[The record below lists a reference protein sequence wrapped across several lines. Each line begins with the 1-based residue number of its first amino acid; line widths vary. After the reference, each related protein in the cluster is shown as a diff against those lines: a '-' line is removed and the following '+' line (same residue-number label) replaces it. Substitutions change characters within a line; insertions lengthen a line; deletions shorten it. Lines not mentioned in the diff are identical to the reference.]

1 MKKLALAAALA
12 LTAVNAIAGGLKPP
26 IAEETPPETVTIKH
40 DANLQRGFFLPVDGD
55 DVRVIE
61 VSG

>member
-26 IAEETPPETVTIKH
+26 IAEQTTPESVTPKH
-40 DANLQRGFFLPVDGD
+40 DVSLQRGFFLPVDGD
-55 DVRVIE
+55 DILVVE